1 MTHAWAMLAR
11 LTGSA
16 SGWTMN
22 STTPAAMNGTTWATV
37 IAVHISPVR
46 SMGRAS
52 TRGRQWTA
60 ASSGSGSAATAMLL
74 PAGDRQAHDH
84 EIGVERQLA
93 DLLGLAL
100 AGRDHREIAA
110 VELLAEGPHGGLDGL
125 GVLSGPLGKGGVAGL
140 VHPDQAGHAHLLHG
154 LLGRWCHGK
163 PAWQGERRLWRPRSS
178 AARAPAYRSGA
189 SHEGGKGHE
198 DARVRLRRVR
208 D

>member
-22 STTPAAMNGTTWATV
+22 STTPAAMNGTTWAT
-37 IAVHISPVR
+37 
-46 SMGRAS
+46 
-52 TRGRQWTA
+52 
-60 ASSGSGSAATAMLL
+60 
-74 PAGDRQAHDH
+74 

-125 GVLSGPLGKGGVAGL
+125 GIVGRPFGQRRVAGL
-140 VHPDQAGHAHLLHG
+140 VHANQTGHAQLPPLSSSVD
-154 LLGRWCHGK
+154 RPMVNRAGK
-163 PAWQGERRLWRPRSS
+163 
-178 AARAPAYRSGA
+178 
-189 SHEGGKGHE
+189 
-198 DARVRLRRVR
+198 V
-208 D
+208 